1 MNRRYVMSNNN
12 VNIATSYYTAMS
24 ERNFENLAQYLHPE
38 VKFVGPLS
46 QTAGKD
52 NVLQSVKGFAGFFKT
67 LVIRNVFGS
76 DKQAILV
83 YDVEFPAPIGA
94 LPAVSIMDIDN
105 GLITSIELFFDASA
119 FRQV

>member
-1 MNRRYVMSNNN
+1 MSNNN
-12 VNIATSYYTAMS
+12 INIATSYYTAMS

-83 YDVEFPAPIGA
+83 YDLDFPAPIGA
-94 LPAVSIMDIDN
+94 LPAVSLMDIHD
-105 GLITSIELFFDASA
+105 GLITKIELLFDASA
-119 FRQV
+119 FRQS